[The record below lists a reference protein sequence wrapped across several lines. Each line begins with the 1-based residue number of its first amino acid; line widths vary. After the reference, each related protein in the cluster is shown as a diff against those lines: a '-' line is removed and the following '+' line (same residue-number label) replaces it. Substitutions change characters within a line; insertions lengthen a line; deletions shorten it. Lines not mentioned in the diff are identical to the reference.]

1 MKKNRKPYSI
11 LHKLFYRIPMS
22 VFNVMVHIKPW
33 VLDARKNTYH
43 ADSKLKSKFHILMDQ
58 LYYAFA
64 QGFTIK
70 EDYYAMG
77 IDRCG
82 RHAKDYIADN
92 VNMIAT
98 RTINTTCGLSTIMWH
113 YDTCVLLNDKWI
125 FSQMCKAYGI
135 KTPHVYG
142 SVKDGKLYS
151 TELNSLEDLTK
162 ANYNLM
168 VKPLEGFCG
177 WGIFHLRC
185 ESGKLIVK
193 GEEISIEK
201 LKEMVSK
208 GRYLIQDYI
217 TNQHEDMNRL
227 YPNAVNTLRITVAR
241 EADGLRVMGRMG
253 MLGAHGTD
261 CSNWHFGGVSVNL
274 KKDGT
279 LDKYGYCK
287 IDKMITAH
295 PDTGVVF
302 EGYKIPYFD
311 EAIALAK
318 RATECFYGI
327 CSIGWDVVITTD
339 GPILLEGNDD
349 WGVVA
354 HQMVEDRGWR
364 ANWEQSMGKLNM

>member
-1 MKKNRKPYSI
+1 MKKNRKLWSI
-11 LHKLFYRIPMS
+11 WYKWFYRVPLS
-22 VFNVMVHIKPW
+22 VFNVIVHIKPW

-43 ADSKLKSKFHILMDQ
+43 AGSPLKSKVRILLDQ
-58 LYYAFA
+58 LYFAFA
-64 QGFTIK
+64 QGSTIK

-77 IDRCG
+77 VDR
-82 RHAKDYIADN
+82 RDRRAKDYIADN

-98 RTINTTCGLSTIMWH
+98 RTINTTCGLSTMQYH
-113 YDTCVLLNDKWI
+113 YDMCALLNDKWI
-125 FSQMCKAYGI
+125 FSQMCQAYGI

-142 SVKDGKLYS
+142 TVRDGKLIS
-151 TELNSLEDLTK
+151 SELKSLEDLTK
-162 ANYNLM
+162 SDFNLM
-168 VKPLEGFCG
+168 VKPLDGFCG

-185 ESGKLIVK
+185 EDGKLIVK

-201 LKEMVSK
+201 LKEMVSN

-217 TNQHEDMNRL
+217 TNQHEGMSKL

-241 EADGLRVMGRMG
+241 EKEGLRVMGRMG

-274 KKDGT
+274 KEDGT

-287 IDKMITAH
+287 IDKKITTH
-295 PDTGVVF
+295 PDTGVTF

-311 EAIALAK
+311 EAVALAK
-318 RATECFYGI
+318 RATECFYGF